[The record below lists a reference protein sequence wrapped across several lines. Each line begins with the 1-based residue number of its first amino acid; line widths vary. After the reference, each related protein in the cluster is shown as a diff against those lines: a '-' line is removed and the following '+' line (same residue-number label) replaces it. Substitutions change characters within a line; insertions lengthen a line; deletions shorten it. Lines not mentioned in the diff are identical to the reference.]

1 MYLSV
6 MGEQIGRGQ
15 RGFGW
20 MREEVE
26 VMTQRREAGTLPWP
40 VQGHL
45 GSGEKGRCSDV
56 EREDQWSSRVGCV
69 GALEEHGAVTAEGLA
84 AVGEAFQG

>member
-56 EREDQWSSRVGCV
+56 EREDRSQHLFEESHADCLCARPSRLV
-69 GALEEHGAVTAEGLA
+69 
-84 AVGEAFQG
+84 